1 MLVQGVCIS
10 IRVKVPVEFQ
20 YGRYQSFRVPGCVQ
34 VCVCVR
40 LRGREGGIGQTAAES
55 EGVCSDRPTTPL
67 SVVVDVQWSQST
79 GE

>member
-1 MLVQGVCIS
+1 MGFNAVGIKVPKFQGVC
-10 IRVKVPVEFQ
+10 K
-20 YGRYQSFRVPGCVQ
+20 
-34 VCVCVR
+34 CVCVR
-40 LRGREGGIGQTAAES
+40 LRGREGGIGRTAAES